1 MASAAMPPILKGT
14 PYVQLGAS
22 GELGEIVGRLQ
33 RRADDLRSTGRLT
46 EATLKAYF
54 GDKRFE
60 EIAESNAIEGSPLD
74 AGETRLAV
82 LQGVTISGHDPS
94 WSRDAVN
101 LSHGLDFVVELA
113 KDRAGPPMHLARLRE
128 LHTLILAG
136 SRWAGQYRTVNVE
149 ISGSPHHPPRFA
161 EIPAAMEEWSEWSE
175 TNREAPP
182 ILRAIV
188 LSVWLTHIH
197 PFRDGNGR
205 TSRAVMN
212 LELIRGGLPSVII
225 RKKDRH
231 RYYEALAESDTG
243 GDLRPIAELIAAR
256 AGHAMDHLERAAR
269 AHQGYERDQVR
280 LLRDLERRVGIWN
293 QAVNLLLALV
303 HDELQARVGALGT
316 VTLRWYGAGLDTD
329 DYQAL
334 FSGDSSG
341 NSWLARVGV
350 EIPGLGAR
358 EFLAW
363 VGYRSPET
371 AKWRDLGP
379 GPAIRWSVPN
389 PDGYPRWL
397 AAEAASPGFEE
408 LTLRIPDVDLWIART
423 GSGEIHRTRPS
434 QVAGRI
440 ASDIFESVRG

>member
-1 MASAAMPPILKGT
+1 MPRLLEGT

-22 GELGEIVGRLQ
+22 GELGEIVGKLQ
-33 RRADDLRSTGRLT
+33 RRADDLRSTGSLT
-46 EATLKAYF
+46 DATLKAYF

-82 LQGVTISGHDPS
+82 LKGVTISGHDPS

-101 LSHGLDFVVELA
+101 LSDGLKFVVKLA
-113 KDRAGPPMHLARLRE
+113 KERDGPPIRLARLRE

-136 SRWAGQYRTVNVE
+136 SPWKGEYRKVNVE
-149 ISGSPHHPPRFA
+149 ISGSPHRPPRFD
-161 EIPAAMEEWSEWSE
+161 EIPAAMEEWSRWS
-175 TNREAPP
+175 TANREAPS

-231 RYYEALAESDTG
+231 RYYDALAESDTG

-256 AGHAMDHLERAAR
+256 SGHALDHLERTAR
-269 AHQGYERDQVR
+269 AHQRYDRDQLR

-293 QAVNLLLALV
+293 QAVKLLLSLV
-303 HDELQARVGALGT
+303 HDELQEKIVGVRGS
-316 VTLRWYGAGLDTD
+316 VTLRWYGEGLDTD

-334 FSGDSSG
+334 CGGDSSG

-350 EIPGLGAR
+350 EIPGIGAQ

-363 VGYRSPET
+363 VGYRPPEL
-371 AKWRDLGP
+371 ARWRNLGR
-379 GPAIRWSVPN
+379 GPAIFWSVRN
-389 PDGYPRWL
+389 PDGYPRWGSTDAPGFQAMTL
-397 AAEAASPGFEE
+397 SLPNVDRWLVRTVSGEHHSLRLSEAAS
-408 LTLRIPDVDLWIART
+408 RVA
-423 GSGEIHRTRPS
+423 SGIIEATR
-434 QVAGRI
+434 AG
-440 ASDIFESVRG
+440 